1 MHARNGEDLMQKR
14 TGWTALMLTLVL
26 VIGMTLTP
34 ALAEKGS
41 FFAPSA
47 DDENDENEAV
57 APSIFHFDDDSA
69 YLGVQIEEDVEHED
83 GGARITQI
91 VEGSPAD
98 EAGLKKGDVVVGF
111 GRDTIRGPV
120 SLTKKIRDRE
130 PGESVRITV
139 RRDGRERDFDVELGE
154 RSFNRS
160 FNFNFDP
167 EQLEGLAELKNLEM
181 PNVDLEELREA
192 LANMNTEFN
201 FDFKELSEMLA
212 ETRTLFNDCE
222 DAEDGECKFSYD
234 FRFMS
239 NGPQLGVH
247 LTEVTPELREHLGAR
262 DSVGVL
268 VNKIVEESAAE
279 DADLRVGDLIVDVDG
294 EEISST
300 NDLRR
305 ALGERGGE
313 TFSIEVVRD
322 GRSMTLSVTLEE
334 VEQKRRF
341 GPRAAVV
348 PHAIAP
354 PHAVVPQHV
363 VVPPHAVVAVAPR
376 VSDKLRV
383 TVPTL
388 HAAPAVVPRVA
399 TPRFAAPP
407 APAVPVRPTMPIRPV
422 VTTIDAGVI

>member
-1 MHARNGEDLMQKR
+1 MQKR
-14 TGWTALMLTLVL
+14 IGWTALMLTLALIVGL
-26 VIGMTLTP
+26 TLTP

-41 FFAPSA
+41 FFALSA
-47 DDENDENEAV
+47 DDDGDENEVV
-57 APSIFHFDDDSA
+57 APSIFYFDDDSA
-69 YLGVQIEEDVEHED
+69 YLGVQIEEDVDHED

-98 EAGLKKGDVVVGF
+98 EAGLKEGDVVVRF

-130 PGESVRITV
+130 AGESVRVTV

-160 FNFNFDP
+160 FNFNFDSD
-167 EQLEGLAELKNLEM
+167 QLEGLADLKNIEL
-181 PNVDLEELREA
+181 PNVNLEELRET
-192 LANMNTEFN
+192 LANMDTEFE
-201 FDFKELSEMLA
+201 FDFKELSETLA

-222 DAEDGECKFSYD
+222 DDEDGECSFSYG
-234 FRFMS
+234 FSFMS

-268 VNKIVEESAAE
+268 VNKVVSESAAE
-279 DADLRVGDLIVDVDG
+279 EAGVRVGDLIVDVDG
-294 EEISST
+294 DEISST

-322 GRSMTLSVTLEE
+322 GRPMTLSVTLDE
-334 VEQKRRF
+334 VVQKRRF
-341 GPRAAVV
+341 GPRAAIA
-348 PHAIAP
+348 PHMAAP
-354 PHAVVPQHV
+354 PHP
-363 VVPPHAVVAVAPR
+363 VVA
-376 VSDKLRV
+376 
-383 TVPTL
+383 
-388 HAAPAVVPRVA
+388 A
-399 TPRFAAPP
+399 TPRFPERLSVTVPKVHSAPRVVPHVVTPRVVAPP
-407 APAVPVRPTMPIRPV
+407 VPVAPVRPTLPIR
-422 VTTIDAGVI
+422 TLSATMGAEII

>member
-1 MHARNGEDLMQKR
+1 MQKR

-139 RRDGRERDFDVELGE
+139 RRDGRDRDFDVELGE
-154 RSFNRS
+154 RSFIRS

-167 EQLEGLAELKNLEM
+167 EKLEGLAELKNLEM

-222 DAEDGECKFSYD
+222 DAEDGERTIFALND
-234 FRFMS
+234 
-239 NGPQLGVH
+239 PIGV
-247 LTEVTPELREHLGAR
+247 R
-262 DSVGVL
+262 DL
-268 VNKIVEESAAE
+268 
-279 DADLRVGDLIVDVDG
+279 
-294 EEISST
+294 
-300 NDLRR
+300 
-305 ALGERGGE
+305 
-313 TFSIEVVRD
+313 EVV
-322 GRSMTLSVTLEE
+322 
-334 VEQKRRF
+334 
-341 GPRAAVV
+341 
-348 PHAIAP
+348 
-354 PHAVVPQHV
+354 
-363 VVPPHAVVAVAPR
+363 
-376 VSDKLRV
+376 VS
-383 TVPTL
+383 TSY
-388 HAAPAVVPRVA
+388 
-399 TPRFAAPP
+399 
-407 APAVPVRPTMPIRPV
+407 
-422 VTTIDAGVI
+422 